1 MEFNRI
7 FTGKLFQRNHAGL
20 AGTGGRAA
28 SPTHLTSALF
38 VFTLLTA
45 VFVAGC
51 GGGGGDTPPNNTPP
65 NNTPGAGGTPPD
77 GDINTP
83 PNGPASTAPVHADAG
98 NILAARVGGVVTLDG
113 SASSTSLAGPLTYAW
128 AFAAKPQASQ
138 AELLNATTA
147 NPSFTG
153 DVAGPYA
160 VQLIVTAG
168 GISSQRAVAFVEISL
183 IDENLED
190 GITSPFTGRKL
201 HVTVI
206 KEGDT
211 VVGTVPKRGYVS
223 ECVHCHSDPFDLN
236 PPGVDWIG
244 PKKPGNHVATSSVCQ
259 VCHTTFG
266 FSIVSAVDHLEVS
279 GVCSDCHNG
288 VTAVGK
294 SASHVPT
301 TVECDDC
308 HNTTSFLELQLD
320 GSYNHAGINRDC
332 GACHNGIVATGK
344 PVDEIH
350 NSISSDCS
358 ACHITDNFQTTN
370 VDHSS
375 ITQACVECHN
385 GIIAVGKTQQNHPTT
400 TADCSMCHNTETF
413 VFVDGVN
420 FDHTVIDFTT
430 TTCESCH
437 NNDIDSARGKS
448 ALTHIPTTEDC
459 SVCHITGGTFAT
471 GFFLHTGVVDNC
483 ASCHDGV
490 ITTGISANHVPTTQ
504 DCAVCHTT
512 ETFVGAAFDHAAIV
526 DNCATCH
533 DGVTATG
540 KPVGVSDNTGKV
552 IVVTHIPTLDD
563 CSVCHNDTGSF
574 KSSTFLAAVHPGIS
588 GGCEG
593 CHNSR
598 MLPPTA
604 TKSVDHLST
613 DQDCDSCHTST
624 AFTPA
629 NFTHVGISGNCASCH
644 DGTNDATGAIG
655 LSANH
660 ISTTADCGL
669 CHNTVSFTPAFVDHS
684 SPEVVGKRCDSC
696 HDGVSAKGTG
706 LGHINIRPGDDCNV
720 CHVTGTFATVVFSH
734 ESIIDNCVSCHEGAN
749 AIATVK
755 PNTHVPTTEDCFVCH
770 NTTAFAGARFDH
782 RGIGDNCA
790 SCHNG
795 NTATGKS
802 TGHVQTN
809 SDCAL
814 CHVTTGFVPA
824 TNFDHTGI
832 VDNCVSCHDGVRATG
847 KPTNHLLTELDCVLC
862 HTTETFVGGT
872 FDHQGDIGSCSSCH
886 NGTQATG
893 MSSQHFDTTQECNI
907 CHSTRGWAPISFTH
921 STADYPGDH
930 NGNVGCISCH
940 RDNSQRIIFPHP
952 QPDYAGTCAA
962 CHAGDYDPGESD
974 HNGLSND
981 LNCED
986 SGCHKVD
993 DRKW

>member
-1 MEFNRI
+1 MEFNKI
-7 FTGKLFQRNHAGL
+7 FTGKLFQRSHAGL
-20 AGTGGRAA
+20 AGTGERAA
-28 SPTHLTSALF
+28 SPTRLTSALF
-38 VFTLLTA
+38 VFTLLA
-45 VFVAGC
+45 VVFAAGC
-51 GGGGGDTPPNNTPP
+51 GGGGDTPSEGNAPSDDDNT
-65 NNTPGAGGTPPD
+65 TLPD

-83 PNGPASTAPVHADAG
+83 PNGPEASPDDPVQADPG
-98 NILAARVGGVVTLDG
+98 NILAARVGRVVTLDG
-113 SASSTSLAGPLTYAW
+113 SASSTSLTGPLTYAW
-128 AFAAKPQASQ
+128 AFAAKPKASQ
-138 AELLNATTA
+138 AELLNATSA

-168 GISSQRAVAFVEISL
+168 GISSQRAVAFVEISP
-183 IDENLED
+183 IDENPLD
-190 GITSPFTGRKL
+190 SITPPYTGRKL

-206 KEGDT
+206 QETGDT
-211 VVGTVPKRGYVS
+211 VPKIGYVS
-223 ECVHCHSDPFDLN
+223 KCVHCHNDPFDLN

-244 PKKPGNHVATSSVCQ
+244 PKKPGNHLATSSVCQ

-266 FSIVSAVDHLEVS
+266 FSIVNVVNHLEVL

-288 VTAVGK
+288 VSAIGK

-308 HNTTSFLELQLD
+308 HNTTNFLELGLD
-320 GSYNHAGINRDC
+320 GSYDHTGINSGC
-332 GACHNGIVATGK
+332 SACHTGVVATGK
-344 PVDEIH
+344 HDGHIQTD
-350 NSISSDCS
+350 SDCS
-358 ACHITDNFQTTN
+358 ACHITDNFQTTTF
-370 VDHSS
+370 DHST
-375 ITQACVECHN
+375 ITGTCAACHD
-385 GIIAVGKTQQNHPTT
+385 GTTAVGKTQDHPIT
-400 TADCSMCHNTETF
+400 TADCAMCHNTETF
-413 VFVDGVN
+413 VFVEGVN
-420 FDHTVIDFTT
+420 FDHTVVDFTT

-437 NNDIDSARGKS
+437 NNNTDSARGKS
-448 ALTHIPTTEDC
+448 ALTHMPTTEDC
-459 SVCHITGGTFAT
+459 GVCHSTGGTFAT
-471 GFFLHTGVVDNC
+471 GFFLHTDVVDNC

-512 ETFVGAAFDHAAIV
+512 ETFVGATFDHTGIV
-526 DNCATCH
+526 GNCATCH

-563 CSVCHNDTGSF
+563 CSVCHDDTGSF
-574 KSSTFLAAVHPGIS
+574 KSSTFLATVHPGIS

-598 MLPPTA
+598 MLPPTV
-604 TKSVDHLST
+604 TKSVNHLPT

-629 NFTHVGISGNCASCH
+629 NFTHAGISGNCASCH

-655 LSANH
+655 ESVNH
-660 ISTTADCGL
+660 IATTADCGV
-669 CHNTVSFTPAFVDHS
+669 CHNIASFTPAFVDHTG
-684 SPEVVGKRCDSC
+684 PQVVGTRCDSC
-696 HDGVSAKGTG
+696 HDGVSAKGTSTN
-706 LGHINIRPGDDCNV
+706 HITVPADNDCNV

-734 ESIIDNCVSCHEGAN
+734 ADIVDNCVSCHDGTG

-755 PNTHVPTTEDCFVCH
+755 PTTHVPTTEDCFVCH

-782 RGIGDNCA
+782 QGIVDNCA

-795 NTATGKS
+795 NAATGKS

-809 SDCAL
+809 GDCAL
-814 CHVTTGFVPA
+814 CHVTTGFIPA

-832 VDNCVSCHDGVRATG
+832 VDDCVSCHNGDRATG
-847 KPTNHLLTELDCVLC
+847 KPTNHIATDLDCFLC
-862 HTTETFVGGT
+862 HTTDTFVGGT

-886 NGTQATG
+886 DGTQATG
-893 MSSQHFDTTQECNI
+893 MSSGHFDTTQECNI
-907 CHSTRGWAPISFTH
+907 CHSTQRWGPINFTH
-921 STADYPGDH
+921 ARNGNYPGDH
-930 NGNVGCISCH
+930 NGNVACISCH
-940 RDNSQRIIFPHP
+940 RDNSQRIVFPHP
-952 QPDYAGTCAA
+952 QPDYVGTCTA

-981 LNCED
+981 LNCGD
-986 SGCHKVD
+986 SGCHKVN
-993 DRKW
+993 DRNWD